1 VPIRIRHKVLFG
13 ELIVSYEA
21 TIVGPTTPMRR
32 FAIKR
37 SSRTAISVSDS
48 GAAKTTSGQTRGCA
62 ERGPAGSQARIATRS
77 VRRP

>member
-13 ELIVSYEA
+13 ELTVSYEA

-37 SSRTAISVSDS
+37 SSRSNQRLRYRRSENH
-48 GAAKTTSGQTRGCA
+48 
-62 ERGPAGSQARIATRS
+62 ERPDTWLR
-77 VRRP
+77 

>member
-1 VPIRIRHKVLFG
+1 MPIRIRHKVLFG

-37 SSRTAISVSDS
+37 SSRTAISVCDT
-48 GAAKTTSGQTRGCA
+48 GAAKATSGRTRG
-62 ERGPAGSQARIATRS
+62 
-77 VRRP
+77 